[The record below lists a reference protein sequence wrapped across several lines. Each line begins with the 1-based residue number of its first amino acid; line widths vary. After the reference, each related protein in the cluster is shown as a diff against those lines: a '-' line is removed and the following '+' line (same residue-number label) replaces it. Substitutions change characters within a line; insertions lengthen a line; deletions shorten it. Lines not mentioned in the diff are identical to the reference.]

1 MALRASLRPTDPEQ
15 SLARRISTVEV
26 QIEKQKNETRARKTY
41 DASLAKGYA
50 ALMKD
55 QTLAGRK
62 ASRHFTKSELQVG
75 VENRKQSIARLRRM
89 ESWMLWRDM
98 VADVQRALAGVV
110 HRWTPI
116 KLIDYR

>member
-1 MALRASLRPTDPEQ
+1 MALRSSLRPTDPEQ
-15 SLARRISTVEV
+15 SLARRISVVEV
-26 QIEKQKNETRARKTY
+26 QIEKQRGETRAKQTY

-62 ASRHFTKSELQVG
+62 ASRHFTKTELQTG
-75 VENRKQSIARLRRM
+75 AENRKQSIAKLRRM

-98 VADVQRALAGVV
+98 ISDVQRALAGAV